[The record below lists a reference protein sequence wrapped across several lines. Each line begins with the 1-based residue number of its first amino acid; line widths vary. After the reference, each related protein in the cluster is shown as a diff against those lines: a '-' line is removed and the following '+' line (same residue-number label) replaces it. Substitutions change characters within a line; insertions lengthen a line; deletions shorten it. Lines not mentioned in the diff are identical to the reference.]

1 MQCEHILLTS
11 CWNSI
16 ATSLLQ
22 VFTTC
27 AFLRVYTR
35 TNLTSCS
42 KSANKPSTSCVRT
55 ACPKLSTSLEQAVN
69 NFYYLFRKFLVSDW
83 LTANCEI
90 VISTQWL
97 TKYGFFTFILAKW
110 RQRVNTKKIW
120 TRLRHI
126 TMTTRII
133 LTRWRHWYDA
143 TTAAEGLRNCF
154 FLNTNKIQ
162 MFVLNFLNK

>member
-1 MQCEHILLTS
+1 MMMLVKYLLMILEWWCVSYNDTAWWSTIYDKDIQQWYWWYTS
-11 CWNSI
+11 YNEDYKNS
-16 ATSLLQ
+16 
-22 VFTTC
+22 
-27 AFLRVYTR
+27 
-35 TNLTSCS
+35 
-42 KSANKPSTSCVRT
+42 NKMV
-55 ACPKLSTSLEQAVN
+55 
-69 NFYYLFRKFLVSDW
+69 YYLFKKFLVSDW

-110 RQRVNTKKIW
+110 RQRVNMKKIW

-154 FLNTNKIQ
+154 FLNANKIQ

>member
-1 MQCEHILLTS
+1 MASASQYDSRCHSNMAQTRPNFFHIDSLTS
-11 CWNSI
+11 FC
-16 ATSLLQ
+16 
-22 VFTTC
+22 
-27 AFLRVYTR
+27 
-35 TNLTSCS
+35 
-42 KSANKPSTSCVRT
+42 
-55 ACPKLSTSLEQAVN
+55 
-69 NFYYLFRKFLVSDW
+69 YYLFKKFLVSDW

-90 VISTQWL
+90 VVSTQWL
-97 TKYGFFTFILAKW
+97 TKYGFFTSILAKW
-110 RQRVNTKKIW
+110 RRRVNTKKIW

-162 MFVLNFLNK
+162 MFVFNFLNKLKNSLIIHEENTKKNHKRVVSVYVIQIHVDLHKL

>member
-1 MQCEHILLTS
+1 MI
-11 CWNSI
+11 
-16 ATSLLQ
+16 
-22 VFTTC
+22 
-27 AFLRVYTR
+27 YTIII
-35 TNLTSCS
+35 
-42 KSANKPSTSCVRT
+42 
-55 ACPKLSTSLEQAVN
+55 
-69 NFYYLFRKFLVSDW
+69 YLKKFLVSDW

-110 RQRVNTKKIW
+110 RQRVNMKIIW

-143 TTAAEGLRNCF
+143 MTAAEGLRNCF

-162 MFVLNFLNK
+162 MFVFNFLNKFKNNHWIRFSHNMKNYQALSLLLSTSAFGFGW

>member
-1 MQCEHILLTS
+1 VLI
-11 CWNSI
+11 WI
-16 ATSLLQ
+16 III
-22 VFTTC
+22 
-27 AFLRVYTR
+27 
-35 TNLTSCS
+35 
-42 KSANKPSTSCVRT
+42 
-55 ACPKLSTSLEQAVN
+55 
-69 NFYYLFRKFLVSDW
+69 

-90 VISTQWL
+90 VVSTQWL

-110 RQRVNTKKIW
+110 RRRVNTKKIW

-154 FLNTNKIQ
+154 FLNTNNSTNKTIIEFGFRTIWRIIKPSVYRYQ
-162 MFVLNFLNK
+162 PQRLSLRLRLITANFGLDNSSYPAQPHSIIVKY